1 MGRQVMTATGDVCR
15 AMNLV
20 LPLDVFEAIQ
30 DARNAR
36 GSSYAE
42 VVTDLVRR
50 ILADSSAVASVNAL
64 H

>member
-15 AMNLV
+15 AMNLA

-50 ILADSSAVASVNAL
+50 ILADSSAVASVNEL

>member
-20 LPLDVFEAIQ
+20 LPVEVFEAIQ
-30 DARNAR
+30 RERNAR

-50 ILADSSAVASVNAL
+50 TLTDSAVASVNEL